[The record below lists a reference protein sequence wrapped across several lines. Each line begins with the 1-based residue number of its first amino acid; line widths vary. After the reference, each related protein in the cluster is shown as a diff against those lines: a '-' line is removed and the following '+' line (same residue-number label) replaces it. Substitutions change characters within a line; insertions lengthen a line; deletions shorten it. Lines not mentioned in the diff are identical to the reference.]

1 MKKTRKLRIV
11 CAALAVFV
19 TVAALLPGI
28 SGTDALAV
36 SQSQI
41 DALEEQRDALR
52 AEREEMQAG
61 IDELES
67 QQADVLQQKAALD
80 AQNEVYRQE
89 IELIEEQVSL
99 YTQLVEQKRQ
109 EVELA
114 TQAESEQLATYRRH
128 VRAMEENGRYTYLS
142 ILFGSRSLGE
152 LMSNLDMIGEIME
165 ADQRSYEQYTAA
177 REQSE
182 QIQAEYETMLTEL
195 DSRQSELETEKAA
208 LEVQI
213 DEATQMIVDLE
224 AQLETDRAAYEEQ
237 LAKEAALE
245 ADIQE
250 MIAELERQEA
260 ANSIVSTG
268 TYIWPLP
275 GYRPG
280 SAYGWRIH
288 PIWGDRRFHAGEDIG
303 APSGTS
309 ILAADSGIATVIP
322 DNGNGYGN
330 YIIIN
335 HGGGRTTLYAHMSGF
350 AVSNGATVTQ
360 GQTIGYVGSTGNSTG
375 PHLHFETRVNGATTD
390 PKGYFSFG

>member
-1 MKKTRKLRIV
+1 MTKPRKLRAAA
-11 CAALAVFV
+11 AALA
-19 TVAALLPGI
+19 AAVMI
-28 SGTDALAV
+28 SGVMPGLTGTDVLAV

-67 QQADVLQQKAALD
+67 QQADVLAQKAALD

-89 IELIEEQVSL
+89 IELVEEQVSI
-99 YTQLVEQKRQ
+99 YMQLVEDKAR
-109 EVELA
+109 EVEQA
-114 TQAESEQLATYRRH
+114 TADENEQLATYRRH
-128 VRAMEENGRYTYLS
+128 VRAMEENGRFTYLS
-142 ILFGSRSLGE
+142 ILFGSSSLGE

-165 ADQRSYEQYTAA
+165 ADQRSYDQYVAA
-177 REQSE
+177 REKSE
-182 QIQAEYETMLTEL
+182 QIQAEYETMLDEL
-195 DSRQSELETEKAA
+195 DVRQAELESERAE
-208 LEVQI
+208 LEAQI
-213 DEATQMIVDLE
+213 EEATQLIVDLE

-237 LAKEAALE
+237 LAKEEALE
-245 ADIQE
+245 SEIQN

-260 ANSIVSTG
+260 ANSITSTG

-275 GYRPG
+275 GYSPG

-288 PIWGDRRFHAGEDIG
+288 PIWGDMRFHAGEDIG
-303 APSGTS
+303 APTGTP

-330 YIIIN
+330 YIMIN
-335 HGGGRTTLYAHMSGF
+335 HGGGRVTLYAHMSGF
-350 AVSNGATVTQ
+350 AVSNGASVTQ

-375 PHLHFETRVNGATTD
+375 PHLHFEVRVNGATTD
-390 PKGYFSFG
+390 PKSYFNFG